1 MIILKP
7 FFFFFVLLK
16 FLLGAGVGMCV
27 FPKQFIFNIFIGL
40 FPFQDVYEI
49 HFDYSMQISRG
60 LLAPSAENVNL

>member
-1 MIILKP
+1 M
-7 FFFFFVLLK
+7 
-16 FLLGAGVGMCV
+16 GMCV

-49 HFDYSMQISRG
+49 YFDYSMQISRG